1 MQVELPVKGN
11 PYVLQQ
17 HLSEMVWKDL
27 SPKLSTLF
35 DRFSGENEVIRLD
48 KIELD
53 LGEINIDLPD
63 YESISNKIIQL
74 LEEKLKDF
82 SPFSS
87 LKNES
92 KFNRAFPQEVRQS
105 TRDYL
110 FQLWLYWLEKGVLP
124 PYTIKPEGDWMSQ
137 VLETL
142 GLEHRAVS
150 ALAKTVQQNAYALK
164 RLILQHKEQDLKA
177 ITELFTGFSQKGLV
191 LFFGEFRQFMEH
203 FINKNAFPEMNYREW
218 ELQSWQLI
226 FTEVILNSKKLDSKA
241 LIVQILLA
249 LPENILFRLQKIAK
263 NDLKTYTELDYSLGL
278 IENRQKNANTI
289 SISKIKENAP
299 KKMRVEDKMV
309 QDKQEMESPQFF
321 KNAGLVLLHPFFHR
335 FFEKLELIED
345 KKFRDLSSQGR
356 AVRLMQFLCW
366 GEKNSMEY
374 EMQLP
379 KLLCAMPSNLP
390 MDHTVILTNDEKEEA
405 NSLLEAVI
413 KNWGALGSTSAD
425 GLREGFLIR
434 DGILKKNGPG
444 WKLIV
449 EGKTIDILL
458 DRLPWGI
465 SMLKLPWM
473 NEVLNVEWR

>member
-1 MQVELPVKGN
+1 MANNHLIGKQIMQVELPVKGN
-11 PYVLQQ
+11 PYVLHQR
-17 HLSEMVWKDL
+17 LSEMVWKDL

-74 LEEKLKDF
+74 LEGKLKDF

-124 PYTIKPEGDWMSQ
+124 PYTIKPEGDWMPQ

-164 RLILQHKEQDLKA
+164 RLILQHKRQDLKA

-191 LFFGEFRQFMEH
+191 LFFGEFRQFREH

-226 FTEVILNSKKLDSKA
+226 FTEVILNSKRLDSKA
-241 LIVQILLA
+241 LMVQILLA
-249 LPENILFRLQKIAK
+249 LPQNILLRLQKIANNERETYSELAYALRLIK
-263 NDLKTYTELDYSLGL
+263 NEPNK
-278 IENRQKNANTI
+278 ANTI
-289 SISKIKENAP
+289 SISKIKE
-299 KKMRVEDKMV
+299 KLDKVIVENKIV
-309 QDKQEMESPQFF
+309 QDKQQEMESPQFF
-321 KNAGLVLLHPFFHR
+321 KNAGLVLLHPF
-335 FFEKLELIED
+335 
-345 KKFRDLSSQGR
+345 
-356 AVRLMQFLCW
+356 
-366 GEKNSMEY
+366 
-374 EMQLP
+374 
-379 KLLCAMPSNLP
+379 
-390 MDHTVILTNDEKEEA
+390 
-405 NSLLEAVI
+405 
-413 KNWGALGSTSAD
+413 
-425 GLREGFLIR
+425 
-434 DGILKKNGPG
+434 
-444 WKLIV
+444 
-449 EGKTIDILL
+449 
-458 DRLPWGI
+458 
-465 SMLKLPWM
+465 
-473 NEVLNVEWR
+473 